1 MKAISWIKPFFL
13 AGLVVCSIQ
22 AFADPTLSDNEITN
36 KVKMKI
42 SEDPMLRHSQ
52 MNVNINT
59 DHQVVSFSGV
69 VSSESEAS
77 TLVELAQSTVDV
89 KDVNTTDL
97 KVKDSKQPLSDT
109 FLTAKVKGKF
119 LKEKL
124 FGDKE
129 VSAWTIK
136 VETNNGVVYLTGT
149 ADNKEQVENAVKLAK
164 AVSDVKQVKFRIT
177 VKKGDRVAN
186 YEMKNY

>member
-1 MKAISWIKPFFL
+1 MK
-13 AGLVVCSIQ
+13 VVALLRTVLFSIFIMYSTQ
-22 AFADPTLSDNEITN
+22 LFAETPLSDDAITS

-42 SEDPMLRHSQ
+42 AEDPLLKHSQ

-89 KDVNTTDL
+89 KDVNTSDL

-109 FLTAKVKGKF
+109 YITAKVKGKF
-119 LKEKL
+119 LNEKL
-124 FGDKE
+124 FGDKDISGWG
-129 VSAWTIK
+129 VK

-149 ADNKEQVENAVKLAK
+149 IDSKIQVENAVKLAK
-164 AVSDVKQVKFRIT
+164 TISGVKQVKFRIIVT
-177 VKKGDRVAN
+177 KGDRVAN